1 MLFDKTTRTD
11 LCFPTIHK
19 AERDYSPTT
28 MYRDFAISP
37 ELFHWESQGVV
48 RAASDTGQR
57 YQRHQELGTSVL
69 MFVRHRRTDGRGL
82 AAPYTCLGLVD
93 YVSHTGERPM
103 AITWRLRAPMPASVF
118 AAVRLTAA

>member
-1 MLFDKTTRTD
+1 MLHEGDD
-11 LCFPTIHK
+11 GHPT
-19 AERDYSPTT
+19 AERSP
-28 MYRDFAISP
+28 
-37 ELFHWESQGVV
+37 
-48 RAASDTGQR
+48 RAPAPSTSR
-57 YQRHQELGTSVL
+57 RHRELGTSVL